1 MNDGS
6 LLVEEGEPPAGAGH
20 SRTPLPRFDDVP
32 GAGAFGPADAEPAA
46 PVANPLSTLSG
57 QVLDRRYRVAQRLG
71 EGVMTVGIPV
81 GFGVI
86 VLAVVLTGIY
96 VWRANT
102 KFDAMAREVIEEVR
116 K

>member
-1 MNDGS
+1 MQDP
-6 LLVEEGEPPAGAGH
+6 LVG
-20 SRTPLPRFDDVP
+20 RIT
-32 GAGAFGPADAEPAA
+32 
-46 PVANPLSTLSG
+46 ANP
-57 QVLDRRYRVAQRLG
+57 RYQKLVKTRLRLGWILTIIMLAAYYSYIGIIAFDKELFAQRLG

-86 VLAVVLTGIY
+86 VLAVVITGIY

-102 KFDAMAREVIEEVR
+102 KFDAMAREVLEEVR

>member
-1 MNDGS
+1 MQDP
-6 LLVEEGEPPAGAGH
+6 LVG
-20 SRTPLPRFDDVP
+20 RIT
-32 GAGAFGPADAEPAA
+32 
-46 PVANPLSTLSG
+46 ANP
-57 QVLDRRYRVAQRLG
+57 RYQKLVKTRLRLGWILTIIMLAAYYSYIGIIAFDKELFARRLG

-86 VLAVVLTGIY
+86 VLAVVITGIY

-102 KFDAMAREVIEEVR
+102 KFDAMAREVLEEVR

>member
-1 MNDGS
+1 MQDP
-6 LLVEEGEPPAGAGH
+6 LVG
-20 SRTPLPRFDDVP
+20 RIT
-32 GAGAFGPADAEPAA
+32 
-46 PVANPLSTLSG
+46 ANP
-57 QVLDRRYRVAQRLG
+57 RYQKLVKTRLRLGWILTIIMLTAYYSYIGIIAFDKELFARRLG

-86 VLAVVLTGIY
+86 VLAVVITGIY

-102 KFDAMAREVIEEVR
+102 KFDAMAREVLEEVR